1 MRKQELG
8 PAQEKY
14 AVIVERKMK
23 SRENASLGVGVEVH
37 QGVATH
43 EQVEM
48 RDGSVMDQIV
58 TAKNDGASEV
68 ALEDQFTVEAF
79 EEALLPFSAK
89 RLAGVG
95 GISTLASYRQ
105 RLFVDVR

>member
-1 MRKQELG
+1 MREQELG

-23 SRENASLGVGVEVH
+23 SRENASLGVGVEIH

-43 EQVEM
+43 EQIETGD
-48 RDGSVMDQIV
+48 RRVMDQIV
-58 TAKNDGASEV
+58 TAKNNRASEI
-68 ALEDQFTVEAF
+68 ALENQLAVGAF
-79 EEALLPFSAK
+79 EKALLPFSAE

-95 GISTLASYRQ
+95 GIGSLAGYR
-105 RLFVDVR
+105 